1 MEEQPSLQKEGFIS
15 VLIQIMNTP
24 QFGPLAEQRMSKLW
38 ALHRKMG
45 LSSTQI
51 LKVKDIIVEVLHD
64 ELSDQ
69 LTPQELEAWNISID
83 RFGRQLAE
91 GL

>member
-1 MEEQPSLQKEGFIS
+1 MQKEGFIS

-24 QFGPLAEQRMSKLW
+24 QSGRLAEQRMAKLW
-38 ALHRKMG
+38 ALHRKLG
-45 LSSTQI
+45 LGAVQV
-51 LKVKDIIVEVLHD
+51 LVVKNIIIEVLKD

-69 LTPQELEAWNISID
+69 LTPQELQAWSISID